1 MKPILR
7 RFLAALSSGARFGDQ
22 TAERLVLCPPWK
34 RLVRTLDRRQPI
46 AGPGGGPATAR
57 QGDEVLEALGAHDQE
72 EIRQIDA
79 ALARIDAGEYGA
91 CVTCGNDISA
101 ERLEVLPA
109 TPFCKN
115 CAP

>member
-1 MKPILR
+1 M
-7 RFLAALSSGARFGDQ
+7 
-22 TAERLVLCPPWK
+22 
-34 RLVRTLDRRQPI
+34 
-46 AGPGGGPATAR
+46 
-57 QGDEVLEALGAHDQE
+57 EALGAHDQE